1 MGGALATLAAYDL
14 KGVASN
20 HNLDVQVSCYTFGA
34 PRVGNHAFAE
44 DFDTIIND
52 CFHVVNHQVIIRFR
66 DIPHDILSLSTAH
79 VHVLTKKSSVLV
91 WVLSTVWATFGRA
104 IISASF

>member
-1 MGGALATLAAYDL
+1 MLCGAGHSLGGALATLAAYDL
-14 KGVASN
+14 KGVAAK

-52 CFHVVNHQVIIRFR
+52 CFHVVNHQVHVA
-66 DIPHDILSLSTAH
+66 PLSH
-79 VHVLTKKSSVLV
+79 
-91 WVLSTVWATFGRA
+91 
-104 IISASF
+104 AS